1 LFTLSTMTVPNL
13 RGYAA
18 FAEMP
23 VQPAELWR
31 WLTEPTLLLRWYAV
45 AVQFDLRQGGRLV
58 ARFPDGVTAHAR
70 VMQQDPLRR
79 LSFAL
84 DPAAGWPSAA
94 VVSEDWI
101 IDARPGKVMLRIL
114 GEGVPMTPAWAPWLR
129 QQQSR
134 WAVSLAQLKQSV
146 GPARVQ

>member
-1 LFTLSTMTVPNL
+1 MTAPNL

-31 WLTEPTLLLRWYAV
+31 WLTEPALLQRWYA
-45 AVQFDLRQGGRLV
+45 ATIQLDLRPGGRLV
-58 ARFPDGVTAHAR
+58 ARFPDGVTTHAR
-70 VMQQDPLRR
+70 VAHQDPLRR
-79 LSFAL
+79 LAFSL
-84 DPAAGWPSAA
+84 DPARDWPGGA

-114 GEGVPMTPAWAPWLR
+114 GEGVPVTPAWAPWLR
-129 QQQSR
+129 RQQSR
-134 WAVSLAQLKQSV
+134 WAVSLAHLKQAV
-146 GPARVQ
+146 GPAQVP